1 MSAAIPKL
9 NFPPPVREVIERA
22 ALAADLSVAAMI
34 QGPKTFRAVNAKRSC
49 ARALRAKGY
58 SLNEIGFFL
67 NRHHTTVL
75 HLLNTKAKNT
85 KAPSGRAANLSRSP
99 CPDLSGEW
107 AI

>member
-9 NFPPPVREVIERA
+9 SFPPRVREVVESC
-22 ALAADLSVAAMI
+22 ALAADMSVVAMI
-34 QGPKTFRAVNAKRSC
+34 RGPKTFRAVNAKRAA

-67 NRHHTTVL
+67 NRHHTSVL
-75 HLLNTKAKNT
+75 HLLNTEAKVA
-85 KAPSGRAANLSRSP
+85 APTRGESFEVP